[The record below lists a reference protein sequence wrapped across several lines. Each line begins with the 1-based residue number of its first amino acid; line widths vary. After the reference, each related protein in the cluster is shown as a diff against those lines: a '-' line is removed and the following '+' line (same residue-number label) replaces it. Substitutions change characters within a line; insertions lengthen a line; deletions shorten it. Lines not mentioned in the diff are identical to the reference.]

1 MARDLTAEGSI
12 IGTVPYMAPEQ
23 LEGKR
28 ADART
33 DLFALGSVLYE
44 MVTGR
49 KAFTGA
55 SQASLIS
62 AILTTEPPSP
72 SATQPMS
79 PPALDRLV
87 RTCLAKDPADRWQSA
102 HDVEL
107 QLRGIHEVL
116 SSSSGSATVVPAVA
130 RSRRAARW
138 LPWAIAGLFAA
149 VAVAAL
155 LWKRPAPVSAVAN
168 AIRFAVPPPPGHSF
182 GGWGEGISLQL
193 SPD

>member
-12 IGTVPYMAPEQ
+12 VGTVPYMAPEQ

-28 ADART
+28 ADGRT

-44 MVTGR
+44 MVTG
-49 KAFTGA
+49 

-107 QLRGIHEVL
+107 QLRGIHETL